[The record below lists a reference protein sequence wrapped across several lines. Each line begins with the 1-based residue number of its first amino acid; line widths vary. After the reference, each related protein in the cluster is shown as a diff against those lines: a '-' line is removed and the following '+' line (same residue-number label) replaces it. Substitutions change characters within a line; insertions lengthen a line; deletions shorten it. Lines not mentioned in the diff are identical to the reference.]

1 MENRAFNMDC
11 MEAMRSMPDQCF
23 DLAVVDPPYG
33 IKISNNMG
41 RRKGE
46 RPSEYKK
53 VTWDDA
59 PPPPEYFTEL
69 VRVSK
74 NQIIF
79 GANHF
84 VSLIPAAD
92 SSCWI
97 CWDKGFSSEVS
108 FASFELA
115 WTSFDRPMRSMP
127 DQCFDLAVVDPP
139 YGIKI
144 SNNMGRRKGERP
156 SEYKK
161 VTWDDAPPPPEYFTE
176 LVRVSKNQIIFG
188 ANHFVSL
195 IPAADSS
202 CWICWDKGF
211 SSEVSFAS
219 FELAWTSFDRPSKRV
234 ALSSA
239 QAGRIHPT
247 QKPVALYAWI
257 FQHYAKPGDR
267 ILDTHLGSG
276 SSRIAAWDAGLDFT
290 GYEIDPEYF
299 EAQEKRFQ
307 QHTAQM
313 SLFGGGGI

>member
-1 MENRAFNMDC
+1 MNVAYNVDC
-11 MEAMRSMPDQCF
+11 MEYMRTLPEKAF

-46 RPSEYKK
+46 RPSGYKK

-59 PPPPEYFTEL
+59 PPPPEYFKEL
-69 VRVSK
+69 ARVSK

-84 VSLIPAAD
+84 VSLIPAA
-92 SSCWI
+92 
-97 CWDKGFSSEVS
+97 
-108 FASFELA
+108 
-115 WTSFDRPMRSMP
+115 
-127 DQCFDLAVVDPP
+127 
-139 YGIKI
+139 
-144 SNNMGRRKGERP
+144 N
-156 SEYKK
+156 
-161 VTWDDAPPPPEYFTE
+161 
-176 LVRVSKNQIIFG
+176 
-188 ANHFVSL
+188 
-195 IPAADSS
+195 SS

-247 QKPVALYAWI
+247 QKPVSLYSWI
-257 FQHYAKPGDR
+257 YRRYTKPGDK

-276 SSRIAAWDAGLDFT
+276 SSRIAAYDAGLDFV
-290 GYEIDPEYF
+290 GCEIDPDYF
-299 EAQEKRFQ
+299 KAQEERFKE
-307 QHTAQM
+307 HTAQEN
-313 SLFGGGGI
+313 LFLQMEMLEGME

>member
-11 MEAMRSMPDQCF
+11 MEA
-23 DLAVVDPPYG
+23 
-33 IKISNNMG
+33 
-41 RRKGE
+41 
-46 RPSEYKK
+46 
-53 VTWDDA
+53 
-59 PPPPEYFTEL
+59 
-69 VRVSK
+69 
-74 NQIIF
+74 
-79 GANHF
+79 
-84 VSLIPAAD
+84 
-92 SSCWI
+92 
-97 CWDKGFSSEVS
+97 
-108 FASFELA
+108 
-115 WTSFDRPMRSMP
+115 MRSMP

-257 FQHYAKPGDR
+257 FQHYAKQGDR

-276 SSRIAAWDAGLDFT
+276 SSRIAAWDAGLDFI

-313 SLFGGGGI
+313 SLFGGGYLITTYIFRKMKATCAWC

>member
-11 MEAMRSMPDQCF
+11 MEA
-23 DLAVVDPPYG
+23 
-33 IKISNNMG
+33 
-41 RRKGE
+41 
-46 RPSEYKK
+46 
-53 VTWDDA
+53 
-59 PPPPEYFTEL
+59 
-69 VRVSK
+69 
-74 NQIIF
+74 
-79 GANHF
+79 
-84 VSLIPAAD
+84 
-92 SSCWI
+92 
-97 CWDKGFSSEVS
+97 
-108 FASFELA
+108 
-115 WTSFDRPMRSMP
+115 MRSMP

-257 FQHYAKPGDR
+257 FQHYAKPRGPDPGHTPGERVKPDR
-267 ILDTHLGSG
+267 RVGRRPGLHRVRDRPGVFRGPGKAVPATHRANVPVWRGGYLITIYIF
-276 SSRIAAWDAGLDFT
+276 RKMKATCAWC
-290 GYEIDPEYF
+290 
-299 EAQEKRFQ
+299 
-307 QHTAQM
+307 
-313 SLFGGGGI
+313 

>member
-11 MEAMRSMPDQCF
+11 MEA
-23 DLAVVDPPYG
+23 
-33 IKISNNMG
+33 
-41 RRKGE
+41 
-46 RPSEYKK
+46 
-53 VTWDDA
+53 
-59 PPPPEYFTEL
+59 
-69 VRVSK
+69 
-74 NQIIF
+74 
-79 GANHF
+79 
-84 VSLIPAAD
+84 
-92 SSCWI
+92 
-97 CWDKGFSSEVS
+97 
-108 FASFELA
+108 
-115 WTSFDRPMRSMP
+115 MRSMP

-247 QKPVALYAWI
+247 QKPGALPRKGTGSWIPTWGAGQAGSPRGTPAWTSQGTRSTRSI
-257 FQHYAKPGDR
+257 SRPRK
-267 ILDTHLGSG
+267 SG
-276 SSRIAAWDAGLDFT
+276 SSNTPRKCPCLAGGVSDYNIHF
-290 GYEIDPEYF
+290 
-299 EAQEKRFQ
+299 
-307 QHTAQM
+307 
-313 SLFGGGGI
+313 